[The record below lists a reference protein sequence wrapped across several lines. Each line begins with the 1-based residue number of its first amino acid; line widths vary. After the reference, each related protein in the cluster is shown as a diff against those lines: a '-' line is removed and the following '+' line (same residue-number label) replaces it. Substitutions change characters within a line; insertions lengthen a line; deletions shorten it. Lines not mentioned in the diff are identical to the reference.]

1 MNLENNTCYN
11 KYEMFLDV
19 NQIIQTGGLLAV
31 LIIIF
36 AETGLLLGFFLPG
49 DTLLIAAGIFASQN
63 RLPLIP
69 LLVLTPIAA
78 ILGYQVAYKI
88 GEEAGPRLFHRDDG
102 VLFRTEYVTRT
113 ENFIKNHGGKAILL
127 ARFIVVVRTIIP
139 LVAGMGKMNKK
150 KFLFFNVTGSILW
163 TTSVILAASWL
174 GHRIPN
180 LDKYLILLV
189 VGAMLITTGGGLLE
203 VMRTKSRRA
212 ALKRALKDELHYF
225 FKRDKK

>member
-1 MNLENNTCYN
+1 MCLSYTI
-11 KYEMFLDV
+11 KLMFLDV
-19 NQIIQTGGLLAV
+19 NQIIQTGGLLAI

-49 DTLLIAAGIFASQN
+49 DTLLIAAGIFASQDK
-63 RLPLIP
+63 LPFIP
-69 LLVLTPIAA
+69 LLILTPIAA

-102 VLFRTEYVTRT
+102 VLFKKEYVTRT
-113 ENFIKNHGGKAILL
+113 EDFINNHGGKAILL
-127 ARFIVVVRTIIP
+127 ARFIVVVRTVIP
-139 LVAGMGKMNKK
+139 LVAGMGKMDKK
-150 KFLFFNVTGSILW
+150 KFLFFNVTGSIIW
-163 TTSVILAASWL
+163 TTTVILAAHWL
-174 GHRIPN
+174 GRRIPD

-212 ALKRALKDELHYF
+212 ALRRALKDEFYYF
-225 FKRDKK
+225 FKRKK

>member
-1 MNLENNTCYN
+1 ML
-11 KYEMFLDV
+11 LDV
-19 NQIIQTGGLLAV
+19 NQIIQTGGLLAI
-31 LIIIF
+31 LLIIF

-49 DTLLIAAGIFASQN
+49 DTLLIAAGIFASQGK
-63 RLPLIP
+63 LPLDF
-69 LLVLTPIAA
+69 LLLLTPVAA

-88 GEEAGPRLFHRDDG
+88 GEQAGPRLFHRDDG

-113 ENFIKNHGGKAILL
+113 EDFIKKHGGKAILL
-127 ARFIVVVRTIIP
+127 ARFIVVVRTVIP
-139 LVAGMGKMNKK
+139 LVAGMGKMSKK
-150 KFLFFNVTGSILW
+150 KFMFYNVTGSIVW
-163 TTSVILAASWL
+163 TTSVILAAYWL

-212 ALKRALKDELHYF
+212 ALKQALKDEFHYF
-225 FKRDKK
+225 FKRGKK

>member
-1 MNLENNTCYN
+1 ML
-11 KYEMFLDV
+11 LDV
-19 NQIIQTGGLLAV
+19 NQIIQTGGLLAI
-31 LIIIF
+31 LLIIF

-49 DTLLIAAGIFASQN
+49 DTLLIAAGIFASQGK
-63 RLPLIP
+63 LPLDF
-69 LLVLTPIAA
+69 LLLLTPVAA

-88 GEEAGPRLFHRDDG
+88 GEQAGPRLFHRDDG

-113 ENFIKNHGGKAILL
+113 EEFIKKHGGKAILL
-127 ARFIVVVRTIIP
+127 ARFIVVVRTVIP
-139 LVAGMGKMNKK
+139 LVAGMGKMSKK
-150 KFLFFNVTGSILW
+150 KFMFYNVTGSIVW
-163 TTSVILAASWL
+163 TTSVILAAYWL

-212 ALKRALKDELHYF
+212 ALRQALKDEFHYF
-225 FKRDKK
+225 FKRGKK

>member
-1 MNLENNTCYN
+1 ML
-11 KYEMFLDV
+11 LDV
-19 NQIIQTGGLLAV
+19 NQIIQTGGLLAI
-31 LIIIF
+31 LLIIF

-49 DTLLIAAGIFASQN
+49 DTLLIAAGIFASQGK
-63 RLPLIP
+63 LPLDF
-69 LLVLTPIAA
+69 LLLLTPVAA

-88 GEEAGPRLFHRDDG
+88 GEQAGPRLFHRDDG

-113 ENFIKNHGGKAILL
+113 EEFIKKHGGKAILL
-127 ARFIVVVRTIIP
+127 ARFIVVVRTVIP
-139 LVAGMGKMNKK
+139 LVAGMGKMSKK
-150 KFLFFNVTGSILW
+150 KFMFYNVTGSIVW
-163 TTSVILAASWL
+163 TTSVILAAYWL

-212 ALKRALKDELHYF
+212 ALKQALKDEFHYF
-225 FKRDKK
+225 FKRGKK